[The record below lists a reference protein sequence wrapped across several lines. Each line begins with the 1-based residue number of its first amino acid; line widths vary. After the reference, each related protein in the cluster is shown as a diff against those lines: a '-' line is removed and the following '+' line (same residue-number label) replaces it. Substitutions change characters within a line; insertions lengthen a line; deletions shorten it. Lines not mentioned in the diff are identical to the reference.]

1 MKLLKFT
8 KQKRHHRY
16 KSTCKIL
23 SQGEEIGTLATHYG
37 YQGRSL
43 KVKAYAVFLDY
54 KYSIETSGVYFDI
67 AGDFE
72 IRNRIVASDRIHQD
86 GYMTVKEARH
96 AVGWWIIGQI
106 LDSF

>member
-8 KQKRHHRY
+8 KQKRHHSYR
-16 KSTCKIL
+16 STCKIL
-23 SQGEEIGTLATHYG
+23 SQGEEIGTLATYYG

-43 KVKAYAVFLDY
+43 KVSGYGVFLDY
-54 KYSIETSGVYFDI
+54 KYSIEALGVYFDI

-72 IRNRIVASDRIHQD
+72 IRDRIVASDHIHQD

-96 AVGWWIIGQI
+96 AVDVWIIRQI